1 MMVLSGDIAVVV
13 GDGVS
18 VLHSD
23 GHRYECKVKKIEGD
37 ELYLHWHGYGKTFPD
52 FWLARDSDKLG
63 LLEEAN
69 ILPRPPTKSMKDL
82 VAQAAGVANQQQT
95 ISATDEHLS
104 SCTKCSGQLL
114 EDHVKCD
121 FCGYL
126 THFTCSGLPDYM
138 LVRFLQTEQGY
149 MCEPC
154 VKSKWS
160 SEKIS
165 DAETKIK
172 CTKQKEE
179 ESKQQVADLKTN
191 ERAAATPKSSPP
203 VIALCQRYRR
213 GQCPHGL
220 RGNKLIDG
228 KKCAYA
234 HPPKCRKFCSAG
246 VDKRFGCRNGKK
258 CKFLHPILCQSS
270 GRGDQVCTNE
280 SCKLT
285 HLKGA
290 RRENVGRP
298 HPEPRGSQNKVKL
311 VASIGGGNTNQKA
324 NAAAPTGP
332 KNDQLERIE
341 KMILSMKTTYDEE
354 LKALRQELAQR
365 QGPPMPWMGPY
376 YPWMSS
382 PHPGLIPASGL
393 PQHVPASYGHNMQRS
408 SL

>member
-69 ILPRPPTKSMKDL
+69 ILPRPPTRSMKDL

-191 ERAAATPKSSPP
+191 ERAVATPKSSPP

-270 GRGDQVCTNE
+270 GKGDQVCTN
-280 SCKLT
+280 
-285 HLKGA
+285 
-290 RRENVGRP
+290 
-298 HPEPRGSQNKVKL
+298 
-311 VASIGGGNTNQKA
+311 
-324 NAAAPTGP
+324 
-332 KNDQLERIE
+332 
-341 KMILSMKTTYDEE
+341 
-354 LKALRQELAQR
+354 
-365 QGPPMPWMGPY
+365 
-376 YPWMSS
+376 
-382 PHPGLIPASGL
+382 
-393 PQHVPASYGHNMQRS
+393 
-408 SL
+408 

>member
-23 GHRYECKVKKIEGD
+23 GHRYECKVKKIDGN

-52 FWLARDSDKLG
+52 FWLAQDSDKLG

-69 ILPRPPTKSMKDL
+69 ISPPPPTKSMKD
-82 VAQAAGVANQQQT
+82 VAMQAAGVANQQQI
-95 ISATDEHLS
+95 ISATAEHLS
-104 SCTKCSGQLL
+104 SCTKCPGQLL

-121 FCGYL
+121 FCGSL
-126 THFTCSGLPDYM
+126 THFICSELPDYM
-138 LVRFLQTEQGY
+138 LVRFLQTGQGF

-165 DAETKIK
+165 DAENKIK
-172 CTKQKEE
+172 CTKQKEK
-179 ESKQQVADLKTN
+179 ESKQQLADSKSN
-191 ERAAATPKSSPP
+191 EQAAAPNSSPP
-203 VIALCQRYRR
+203 VTALCQRYRR

-220 RGNKLIDG
+220 RGNKLIGG
-228 KKCAYA
+228 KKCAYV

-246 VDKRFGCRNGKK
+246 DDKRFGCRNGKK

-270 GRGDQVCTNE
+270 GRGDQVCANE

-290 RRENVGRP
+290 RRENLSRP
-298 HPEPRGSQNKVKL
+298 DPEPRGSQNKVNL
-311 VASIGGGNTNQKA
+311 VASIGGGNANQKA

-354 LKALRQELAQR
+354 LKALRRELAQS
-365 QGPPMPWMGPY
+365 QSPPMPWMGPY
-376 YPWMSS
+376 FPWMSS
-382 PHPGLIPASGL
+382 PHPGLTPASGL
-393 PQHVPASYGHNMQRS
+393 PQHVPMSYGHNMQRS